1 MNKAKY
7 ISDGD
12 IIVEE
17 AKKHIGE
24 PYKWG
29 ENGPDSFD
37 CSGFT
42 QYIYNKA
49 LSIHLPRA
57 SSDQLNFGKLISISD
72 LLPGDLIFTIKG
84 EHVGIY
90 VGSGQF
96 IHAPY
101 AGQKVKISYILNFYT
116 ARRIL

>member
-1 MNKAKY
+1 MNKPEPNLN
-7 ISDGD
+7 GN
-12 IIVEE
+12 IVVLE
-17 AKKHIGE
+17 AKKYIGS

-29 ENGPDSFD
+29 SNGPTSFD

-49 LSIHLPRA
+49 MGIHIPRITY
-57 SSDQLNFGKLISISD
+57 DQIKLGKPVSISD
-72 LLPGDLIFTIKG
+72 LLPGDLIFTLKA
-84 EHVGIY
+84 EHVGIF
-90 VGSGQF
+90 VDNGQF

-101 AGQKVKISYILNFYT
+101 PGQKVKISAIFDFYA